1 MTSLLAAC
9 FQCSRLANNAF
20 KQSSHHLHALSH
32 QFSTSHGPSSSNE
45 SQPSS
50 SRTSSFVDKLP
61 KSWISYAQLAR
72 LDKPI
77 GTWLL
82 FWPGAWSIAMSAAP
96 GHLPDLHLV
105 ALFGAGSILLR
116 GAGCTINDLWDKDY
130 DRQVERTKTR
140 PLASGALS
148 TSQAIIFLALQLS
161 LGLLILLQLNDY
173 SKVIGASSLALVATY
188 PLFKRFTHWPQAFLG
203 LTINWG
209 AILGYASA
217 AGIVNWAVV
226 LPLYVGCIFWTLTY
240 DTIYAHQDR
249 EDDVKAGV
257 KSTALLF
264 GKDTKVWLSGFATM
278 ATFAWLT
285 AGLGSDLSSPY
296 TLSVLAAATHLAWQ
310 IRSVNLD
317 NREDCMMKFISNKH
331 IGAILMAGIVMGRL

>member
-9 FQCSRLANNAF
+9 LQCSWSAGNRVLRLHPA
-20 KQSSHHLHALSH
+20 SYSALYHS
-32 QFSTSHGPSSSNE
+32 FSTSSSPNQAKDREPTSRPSIIDN
-45 SQPSS
+45 
-50 SRTSSFVDKLP
+50 LP
-61 KSWISYAQLAR
+61 KSWVSYAQLAR

-82 FWPGAWSIAMSAAP
+82 FWPSAWSIAMAAPP
-96 GHLPDLHLV
+96 GHLPDLHLL
-105 ALFGAGSILLR
+105 ALFGAGSVLLR

-148 TSQAIIFLALQLS
+148 TGQAIGFLALQLS
-161 LGLLILLQLNDY
+161 LGLMILLQLNDY
-173 SKVIGASSLALVATY
+173 SKLIGASSLLLVGTY
-188 PLFKRFTHWPQAFLG
+188 PLFKRFTYWPQAFLG

-209 AILGYASA
+209 VLLGYAA
-217 AGIVNWAVV
+217 ATGTLNWHLV

-264 GKDTKVWLSGFATM
+264 GTSTKIYLSSFAFI
-278 ATFAWLT
+278 ATGAWLA
-285 AGLGSDLSSPY
+285 AGIAADLTLPY
-296 TLSVLAAATHLAWQ
+296 TLSVLGASSHLAWQ
-310 IRSVNLD
+310 IREVDLD
-317 NREDCMMKFISNKH
+317 SRGDCMSKFVSNKWV
-331 IGAILMAGIVMGRL
+331 GALIIAGIVMGR